1 MNVKSVLAVAVTVV
15 VLAGVSV
22 SVRADEAE
30 LRGKITAIDK
40 DLSPYARQVHDDADV
55 KTAADE
61 LKAAQAKLTHA
72 LEAAVIKAYPP
83 AKELLEQRAKLQQ
96 ELTSIRMAERQAMKP
111 AATTNAPAATERK

>member
-1 MNVKSVLAVAVTVV
+1 MNVKSVLAVALTVV

-30 LRGKITAIDK
+30 LKGKITAIDK
-40 DLSPYARQVHDDADV
+40 ELSPYGRQVHDDADV
-55 KTAADE
+55 KTAAEE
-61 LKAAQAKLTHA
+61 LKASQAKLSHA

-111 AATTNAPAATERK
+111 AATTNEPAATERK